1 MNNNICQFYVL
12 FGNRNFKPP
21 QNNDVY
27 INATDIYELKD
38 LSARIMETYKEKA
51 KAGFKVGSEI
61 IFLIPNEKYRPHTED
76 IIKKL
81 KVNGKIEV
89 MAPNPKKE
97 LQDLKSIMP
106 TLQPKTE
113 VKLEPVITEKVNVE
127 PPKEVSVI
135 PKQEIKEEIL
145 EKKQEVLETKQ
156 DEKAPVFHPETNVYR
171 GSIDNNTFNNF
182 KKQKKT
188 NKLPII
194 IFIIS
199 LIFFIASLLLLIF
212 A

>member
-38 LSARIMETYKEKA
+38 LSAKIMETYKEKA

-61 IFLIPNEKYRPHTED
+61 IFLIPNEKYRQHTED

-81 KVNGKIEV
+81 KVNGKVEV
-89 MAPNPKKE
+89 MAPSPKKE
-97 LQDLKSIMP
+97 LQNLKAIMP
-106 TLQPKTE
+106 TFQPKPE
-113 VKLEPVITEKVNVE
+113 VKEEKVTTEEVNAE
-127 PPKEVSVI
+127 PKKEITTI
-135 PKQEIKEEIL
+135 PKQEIKEE
-145 EKKQEVLETKQ
+145 VLEPIQ
-156 DEKAPVFHPETNVYR
+156 EEKVPVFHPETNVYR
-171 GSIDNNTFNNF
+171 GSIDNNTF
-182 KKQKKT
+182 KKTKKT

-199 LIFFIASLLLLIF
+199 LIFFIVSLLLLIF

>member
-38 LSARIMETYKEKA
+38 LSAKIMETYKEKA

-81 KVNGKIEV
+81 KVNGKVEV

-97 LQDLKSIMP
+97 IQNLKAIMP
-106 TLQPKTE
+106 TLQPKPVVTSESVVTE
-113 VKLEPVITEKVNVE
+113 N
-127 PPKEVSVI
+127 VSVAPQKEETII
-135 PKQEIKEEIL
+135 PKQEIKEEVP
-145 EKKQEVLETKQ
+145 EPKKEVSETKTE
-156 DEKAPVFHPETNVYR
+156 EKVPVFHPETNVYR
-171 GSIDNNTFNNF
+171 GSIDNNNF
-182 KKQKKT
+182 KKTKKT
-188 NKLPII
+188 NKVPVI

-199 LIFFIASLLLLIF
+199 LIFFIASLLLLFF

>member
-12 FGNRNFKPP
+12 FGNRNFNPP

-38 LSARIMETYKEKA
+38 LSTKIMENYKEKA

-81 KVNGKIEV
+81 KVNGKVEV
-89 MAPNPKKE
+89 MAPPPKKE
-97 LQDLKSIMP
+97 LQDLKAIMP
-106 TLQPKTE
+106 TLQPKPV
-113 VKLEPVITEKVNVE
+113 VKKEPVITEEVNIE
-127 PPKEVSVI
+127 PKQEVPII

-145 EKKQEVLETKQ
+145 EQKKEVLEPKLE
-156 DEKAPVFHPETNVYR
+156 EKVPVFHPETNVYR
-171 GSIDNNTFNNF
+171 GSIDNNTLNSF
-182 KKQKKT
+182 KKKKKT
-188 NKLPII
+188 NKLPVI

-199 LIFFIASLLLLIF
+199 LIFFITSLLLLIF

>member
-51 KAGFKVGSEI
+51 KAGFKVGSGI

-81 KVNGKIEV
+81 KVNGKVEV

-97 LQDLKSIMP
+97 IQNLKAIMP
-106 TLQPKTE
+106 TLQPKPE
-113 VKLEPVITEKVNVE
+113 VKPEPVITEEVNVE
-127 PPKEVSVI
+127 PKTEVPVI

-145 EKKQEVLETKQ
+145 EQKQEVSEPKQ
-156 DEKAPVFHPETNVYR
+156 DEKTPVFHPETNVYR
-171 GSIDNNTFNNF
+171 GSIDNNSF
-182 KKQKKT
+182 KKKKKT
-188 NKLPII
+188 NKLPVI

>member
-38 LSARIMETYKEKA
+38 LSAKIMETYKEKA

-81 KVNGKIEV
+81 KVNGKVEV

-97 LQDLKSIMP
+97 IQNLKAIMP
-106 TLQPKTE
+106 TLQPKPE
-113 VKLEPVITEKVNVE
+113 VKPEPVITEEVNVE
-127 PPKEVSVI
+127 PKTEVPVI

-145 EKKQEVLETKQ
+145 EQKQEVSEPHQ
-156 DEKAPVFHPETNVYR
+156 DEKTPVFHPETNVYR
-171 GSIDNNTFNNF
+171 GSIDNNSF
-182 KKQKKT
+182 KKKKKT
-188 NKLPII
+188 NKLPVI